1 MFQKSGG
8 DRGLSHEH
16 LKAHRVWGE
25 MNVVAVV
32 SMADTRGV
40 RWQLGLPSRGSDE
53 AWFFL
58 FFFSPF
64 FWFMMM
70 HFCCQSWNILAIYRS
85 ISSPRMEGDGE
96 KWKDILSIFVQT
108 EM

>member
-25 MNVVAVV
+25 MSVVAVV

-53 AWFFL
+53 A
-58 FFFSPF
+58 FFFF
-64 FWFMMM
+64 FFT
-70 HFCCQSWNILAIYRS
+70 FLLINDDALLLPIL
-85 ISSPRMEGDGE
+85 EHTGD
-96 KWKDILSIFVQT
+96 LPVN
-108 EM
+108 

>member
-16 LKAHRVWGE
+16 LKAQRVWGE

-53 AWFFL
+53 AYF
-58 FFFSPF
+58 
-64 FWFMMM
+64 
-70 HFCCQSWNILAIYRS
+70 H
-85 ISSPRMEGDGE
+85 
-96 KWKDILSIFVQT
+96 LSFD
-108 EM
+108 